1 MIHPT
6 RILTVKN
13 RHPTRASAARGRE
26 IAIHGKKKQLQKMT
40 TEQKQ
45 WKIFLDQCLKH
56 RIDASEFKNLA
67 GILASRCPIAES
79 SLLDALCEV
88 RRGEASTGVKWDP
101 LIPVY
106 IDCLCKTG
114 RVGVSAVLAG
124 LLKWSSVLEPAEQ
137 KKQQAPTSSP
147 AGTAARGKE
156 CYTLM
161 TDIRVIQDVMLSV
174 TTGNHTLR
182 TMADVVGMFSA
193 TVDWIQAVVGWH
205 HRHQQT
211 GGLMASPDVVSLFE
225 SLGILL
231 AALSSAPKGIEMLS
245 SDSNEGIYIKLGH
258 IWFKDYCA
266 D

>member
-1 MIHPT
+1 
-6 RILTVKN
+6 
-13 RHPTRASAARGRE
+13 
-26 IAIHGKKKQLQKMT
+26 MT
-40 TEQKQ
+40 SEQKQ

-56 RIDASEFKNLA
+56 RIDASEFKNLS

-88 RRGEASTGVKWDP
+88 RTGEASTGVKWDP
-101 LIPVY
+101 LIPIY

-124 LLKWSSVLEPAEQ
+124 LLKWSSVLEPSEQ
-137 KKQQAPTSSP
+137 RKQTSLSSLSSLSP
-147 AGTAARGKE
+147 GSGGNRRGKE

-174 TTGNHTLR
+174 STGNHTLR
-182 TMADVVGMFSA
+182 TMADAVSVFSA
-193 TVDWIQAVVGWH
+193 AVDWIQAVVGWH
-205 HRHQQT
+205 HRHQQM

-245 SDSNEGIYIKLGH
+245 SDSNDGIFILIPPLLWKVVR
-258 IWFKDYCA
+258 
-266 D
+266 

>member
-1 MIHPT
+1 
-6 RILTVKN
+6 
-13 RHPTRASAARGRE
+13 
-26 IAIHGKKKQLQKMT
+26 MT
-40 TEQKQ
+40 SEQKQ
-45 WKIFLDQCLKH
+45 WNIFLYQCLKH
-56 RIDASEFKNLA
+56 RIDASEFKNLS

-79 SLLDALCEV
+79 SLLDALCEM
-88 RRGEASTGVKWDP
+88 RRGEATTGVKWDP

-124 LLKWSSVLEPAEQ
+124 LLKWSSVLEPSEQ
-137 KKQQAPTSSP
+137 KKQIPSSLSSSS
-147 AGTAARGKE
+147 GIMRGKE

-174 TTGNHTLR
+174 STGSHTPR
-182 TMADVVGMFSA
+182 TMVDAVSVFSA
-193 TVDWIQAVVGWH
+193 AVDWIQAVVGWH

-231 AALSSAPKGIEMLS
+231 AALSGTAKGLDMLS
-245 SDSNEGIYIKLGH
+245 SDSNDGI
-258 IWFKDYCA
+258 
-266 D
+266 

>member
-1 MIHPT
+1 M
-6 RILTVKN
+6 
-13 RHPTRASAARGRE
+13 AS
-26 IAIHGKKKQLQKMT
+26 
-40 TEQKQ
+40 EQKQ
-45 WKIFLDQCLKH
+45 WNIFLYQCLKH
-56 RIDASEFKNLA
+56 RIDASEFKNLS

-88 RRGEASTGVKWDP
+88 RRGEATTGVKWDP

-124 LLKWSSVLEPAEQ
+124 LLKWSSVLEPSEQ
-137 KKQQAPTSSP
+137 KKQIPSSLSSSS
-147 AGTAARGKE
+147 GIMRGKE

-174 TTGNHTLR
+174 STGSHTPR
-182 TMADVVGMFSA
+182 TMADAVSVFSA
-193 TVDWIQAVVGWH
+193 AVDWIQAVVGWH

-231 AALSSAPKGIEMLS
+231 AALSGTAKGLDMLS
-245 SDSNEGIYIKLGH
+245 SDSNDGI
-258 IWFKDYCA
+258 
-266 D
+266 